1 MNCSWEKTHKL
12 PVDINTGITDSRHLW
27 LRCWVSEAHTTV
39 SPKINAEILYSQ
51 VPFPQ
56 VAKGSLQESCIIFV
70 AFQWGLH
77 KFVLAIRKPS
87 VAHSWVKKLHKLK
100 IRQINVFTVYHGYSL
115 LHWSRG
121 DDSLW
126 NADGLKTE
134 QFQMLQV
141 KALWAIYRQNVIIHK
156 SKRCF
161 SIHLLVWLRWMFLSW
176 ISLVFPFI
184 AAWFT
189 LLSSLGALGLG
200 CFYTALNQRRCSRDR
215 SQTRLNSK

>member
-1 MNCSWEKTHKL
+1 MKPTPL
-12 PVDINTGITDSRHLW
+12 YHLKQM
-27 LRCWVSEAHTTV
+27 LNFFYSHVSF
-39 SPKINAEILYSQ
+39 S
-51 VPFPQ
+51 Q

-77 KFVLAIRKPS
+77 KFVLAIRKSS
-87 VAHSWVKKLHKLK
+87 VAHTWVKKLHKLK

-141 KALWAIYRQNVIIHK
+141 KALWAIHRQNVIIHK
-156 SKRCF
+156 RQKVPFHSSVSLAEVNVF
-161 SIHLLVWLRWMFLSW
+161 ELHLLSFP
-176 ISLVFPFI
+176 IYCSLVHI
-184 AAWFT
+184 AEQSWSTWAE
-189 LLSSLGALGLG
+189 LLLHNTKPEGVLQGQIP
-200 CFYTALNQRRCSRDR
+200 N
-215 SQTRLNSK
+215 